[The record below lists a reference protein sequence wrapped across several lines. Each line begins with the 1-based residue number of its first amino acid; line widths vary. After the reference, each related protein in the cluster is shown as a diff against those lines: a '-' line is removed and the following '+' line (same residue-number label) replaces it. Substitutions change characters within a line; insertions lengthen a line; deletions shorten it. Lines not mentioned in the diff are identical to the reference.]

1 MSFARLLTSALV
13 SAGIVGSP
21 VEAPAQGQKTPA
33 ANAGLSCSIV
43 ADQFGY
49 LPDGEKLAIVR
60 QPVAGFD
67 AGASCGPGS
76 KLELVRVDTGKVALT
91 GRAVPWNHGAVDASS
106 GDRAWTFDFTAV
118 RKLGTYQVVD
128 PERHVRS
135 PAFRIA
141 SDVYRPILKAAAR
154 MLFYQR
160 AGFRKDARFAGVAW
174 ADGPSHVGPGQDL
187 EARLFSSPNDAT
199 TARDLHGGWYDA
211 GDYNRYTSWAANDV
225 VELLHAYREN
235 PRAWT
240 DDFDIPESG
249 NGVPDLLDEVKWEL
263 NWLTR
268 MQNPD
273 GSLLSILGVSHASP
287 PSAAKGPSF
296 YGPPNTSAALA
307 AAGAFALGAK
317 VYGGTGRFTD
327 YGRELGRRA
336 KAAWAWAIAHPDVTF
351 RNNDAASGSTGLG
364 AGQQETDDPG
374 RAMERLSAAVY
385 LFDLTRDDAFR
396 TYIDAHF
403 REAHFIQH
411 QSPSPSEAAVQ
422 TALID
427 YAALPAA
434 SPAVAQEIRQD
445 WLGDVGPKE
454 SWAATENRRDPYAA
468 YLPHYGWGSNS
479 VEAAQGSMLLETAA
493 LTDRASRQSFI
504 DAASHYLHYLH
515 GINPLGKVYL
525 SNMSRFSAANSVARF
540 YHSWFQD
547 RTPPPGYLV
556 GGADQ
561 DYRWDERCPQVS
573 IDCGSKPPSPPAN
586 QPPEKSY
593 LDFSTGWPLN
603 SWQITEPDIGYQA
616 AYLRLLASFVH

>member
-1 MSFARLLTSALV
+1 MSFVRLLISALV
-13 SAGIVGSP
+13 I
-21 VEAPAQGQKTPA
+21 
-33 ANAGLSCSIV
+33 AGLVGFRAEAAAEGPEKPARNVGLNCPIV

-49 LPDGEKLAIVR
+49 LPNGEKLAILR
-60 QPVAGFD
+60 QPVLGFD
-67 AGASCGPGS
+67 GGASCRPGP
-76 KLELVRVDTGKVALT
+76 KLELVRLDTGKVALT
-91 GRAVPWNHGAVDASS
+91 GRAVPWNHGAVDPSS

-118 RKLGTYQVVD
+118 RTSGTYQVVD

-141 SDVYRPILKAAAR
+141 SDVYRPIVKAAAR

-160 AGFRKDARFAGVAW
+160 AGFRKDARFAGAAW
-174 ADGPSHVGPGQDL
+174 ADGPSHVRPGQDL
-187 EARLFSSPNDAT
+187 EARLFNRPGDAT

-225 VELLHAYREN
+225 VELLHAYLEN
-235 PRAWT
+235 PRVWT

-263 NWLTR
+263 DWLTR

-296 YGPPNTSAALA
+296 YGPPNTSSALA

-317 VYGGTGRFTD
+317 VYGSTGRFAD
-327 YGRELGRRA
+327 YGRELSRRA

-351 RNNDAASGSTGLG
+351 RNNDPAAGSTGLG
-364 AGQQETDDPG
+364 AGQQETDDSG
-374 RAMERLSAAVY
+374 RSRERLSAAVY

-396 TYIDAHF
+396 TYIDTHF

-411 QSPSPSEAAVQ
+411 HAPTPSEAGVE
-422 TALID
+422 TALIY

-434 SPAVAQEIRQD
+434 SPAVAREIRQA
-445 WLGDVGPKE
+445 WLHGVGPKE
-454 SWAATENRRDPYAA
+454 SWAAMRHPYAA
-468 YLPHYGWGSNS
+468 YLPQYGWGSNS
-479 VEAAQGSMLLETAA
+479 VEAEQGSILLETAA
-493 LTDRASRQSFI
+493 LTDGASRQAFM

-515 GINPLGKVYL
+515 GTNPLGKVYL
-525 SNMSRFSAANSVARF
+525 SNMGGLRATNSVARF

-547 RTPPPGYLV
+547 STPPPGYLV
-556 GGADQ
+556 GGPDQ
-561 DYRWDERCPQVS
+561 DYSWDERCPQVS
-573 IDCGSKPPSPPAN
+573 PACGSRAPSPPAN
-586 QPPEKSY
+586 QPPQKSY

-616 AYLRLLASFVH
+616 AYLRLLARFVH